1 MNKGTKSG
9 WKCSTVS
16 KGRNGRS
23 SHSSRSGWKCSVV
36 ARVKNGSFNDSSQWK
51 KSEDAYFKPSRGEP
65 AQVSAA
71 SYNK

>member
-1 MNKGTKSG
+1 MNKDTK
-9 WKCSTVS
+9 
-16 KGRNGRS
+16 
-23 SHSSRSGWKCSVV
+23 SGWKCSVV
-36 ARVKNGSFNDSSQWK
+36 AKGRNGRFNHSSQSRGGCPTMRARNGNYSCSSQWK